1 MIIHPTTG
9 RSLCLAPVALLGL
22 LASSTAAQA
31 DRLLE
36 QVNRALDD
44 ARPALLAHLRE
55 VTQPPHRPGE
65 LALVLL
71 AAVHDGVPTDEPV
84 FSAAVER
91 LAKAAPEETYDLAL
105 RLLVMEVL
113 PTFPERA
120 EVARRDA
127 KELLI
132 HRDGG
137 GFHYSRNPKNWDLSN
152 TQYAALG
159 LRAAKAL
166 GVTIERSVWARMA
179 RQVGDL
185 QDDNGG
191 FPYGNR
197 GLQGSASY
205 ASMTA
210 AGIAVLAVCRQ
221 ALGDEAQQD
230 PTLLKQIGR
239 GWLWFDRNKAC
250 LGSTDERWSYY
261 FHYGLERA
269 AILCDV
275 EKVGGAD
282 WYAQGAQMFVHDQ
295 LPGGGWMA
303 PGDGGLILGAP
314 DAHRRGR
321 GTPVSTA
328 FAVLFLRRKFQ
339 KAAGPITPHI
349 VTLAAVGPRAKAQDV
364 DDCAAELVRRGKAAL
379 PDVLQALRSEIEP
392 QRRAAAKALLAIA
405 GEGFGYDAARDAE
418 QNRDAI
424 KQAELWHLR
433 HR

>member
-1 MIIHPTTG
+1 MRLPPNPG
-9 RSLCLAPVALLGL
+9 DLLPAALSCL
-22 LASSTAAQA
+22 LALSTAAQA
-31 DRLLE
+31 DRLQE

-71 AAVHDGVPTDEPV
+71 AAIHDGVPTDEPA
-84 FSAAVER
+84 FTAAVER
-91 LAKAAPEETYDLAL
+91 LAKAVPEETYDLAL

-120 EVARRDA
+120 ELARRDVREMLA
-127 KELLI
+127 

-137 GFHYSRNPKNWDLSN
+137 GFHYSRNPKSWDLSN

-179 RQVGDL
+179 KQVGDL
-185 QDDNGG
+185 QDNYGG

-197 GLQGSASY
+197 DLQGAASY

-210 AGIAVLAVCRQ
+210 AGIAVLAICRQ
-221 ALGDEAQQD
+221 ALGEESQQD

-239 GWLWFDRNKAC
+239 GWLWLDRNKAC

-282 WYAQGAQMFVHDQ
+282 WYAQGAQMFVRDQ
-295 LPGGGWMA
+295 LPGGGWA
-303 PGDGGLILGAP
+303 AVGDGGLTLGPPQGA
-314 DAHRRGR
+314 RRGLR
-321 GTPVSTA
+321 TPVSTA

-339 KAAGPITPHI
+339 KVAGPITPHI
-349 VTLAAVGPRAKAQDV
+349 VTLAAVGPKAKVQDV
-364 DDCAAELVRRGKAAL
+364 DDCAAELVRRGKAAM
-379 PDVLQALRSEIEP
+379 PEVLQALRSEIEP
-392 QRRAAAKALLAIA
+392 QRRAAGKALLTIA
-405 GEGFGYDAARDAE
+405 GDGFGYDAARDGE

-424 KQAELWHLR
+424 KKAELWFLR
-433 HR
+433 NR

>member
-1 MIIHPTTG
+1 MRLPPNPG
-9 RSLCLAPVALLGL
+9 GLLPAILLSL
-22 LASSTAAQA
+22 LASPAVAQA

-71 AAVHDGVPTDEPV
+71 AAVHDGVPADEPV
-84 FSAAVER
+84 FRAAVER
-91 LAKAAPEETYDLAL
+91 LAKAVPEETYDLAL
-105 RLLVMEVL
+105 RLVVMEAL
-113 PTFPERA
+113 PTFPQRE
-120 EVARRDA
+120 ELARRDA
-127 KELLI
+127 RELLT
-132 HRDGG
+132 HRDDG

-166 GVTIERSVWARMA
+166 GVPIERSVWTRMA
-179 RQVGDL
+179 KQVGDL
-185 QDDNGG
+185 QDSYGG
-191 FPYGNR
+191 FSYGHT
-197 GLQGSASY
+197 GLQGTASY

-210 AGIAVLAVCRQ
+210 AGIAVLAICRQ
-221 ALGDEAQQD
+221 ALGEETQLD

-282 WYAQGAQMFVHDQ
+282 WYTQGAQMFVRDQ

-314 DAHRRGR
+314 QGERRGL

-339 KAAGPITPHI
+339 KTAGPITPHI
-349 VTLAAVGPRAKAQDV
+349 VTLAAVGPKAKAQDV
-364 DDCAAELVRRGKAAL
+364 DDCAAELVRRGKLAL
-379 PDVLQALRSEIEP
+379 PEVLQALRSEIEP
-392 QRRAAAKALLAIA
+392 QRRAAGKALLAIA

-424 KQAELWHLR
+424 KKAELWHLR
-433 HR
+433 NR